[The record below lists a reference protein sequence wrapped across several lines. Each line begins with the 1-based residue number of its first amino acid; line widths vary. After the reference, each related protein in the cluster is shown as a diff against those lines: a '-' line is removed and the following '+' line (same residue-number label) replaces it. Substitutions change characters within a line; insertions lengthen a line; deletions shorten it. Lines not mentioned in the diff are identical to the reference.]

1 MLGCLFS
8 FFPHFPHCF
17 LRKDKFGKIRARPK
31 IFHLVVLSSTG
42 LRRKRFQLCME
53 AARSGSKAEPLQDL
67 QLGNLWTRVNLLQV
81 VSHRTID
88 LHRSRLR
95 TVAGSVIVRLL
106 ISRSSRPDFIAD
118 LFPSICIWKIWE
130 GLEKIWEGFV
140 SLPWFVISVLDA
152 IFLKPTAGRV
162 LYIFILYLTPPKSSF
177 RPQNQKTHHQ
187 VNQLD
192 DSECW
197 VRLANCPHRSLA
209 AAVVGVSTLEGSL
222 SRFSPSLHCQL
233 HPDKSQNK
241 KRLCKSDRWWQM
253 IIQMIDSDMISSD
266 SGAENDNLTICIYF
280 FNSSVLITRV
290 SHVWKKSVNH
300 CRPGEFA
307 GGGWCP
313 TCKAKVRVK
322 VVTWRA
328 GALRKPS
335 FWQRSTMK
343 TCGKWSTW
351 FGEGRLTMSSSSI

>member
-1 MLGCLFS
+1 
-8 FFPHFPHCF
+8 
-17 LRKDKFGKIRARPK
+17 
-31 IFHLVVLSSTG
+31 
-42 LRRKRFQLCME
+42 ME

-177 RPQNQKTHHQ
+177 RPPKSDNSSPGKSTWRFW
-187 VNQLD
+187 VLGTPSQLPTPF
-192 DSECW
+192 
-197 VRLANCPHRSLA
+197 LGRSR
-209 AAVVGVSTLEGSL
+209 G
-222 SRFSPSLHCQL
+222 RCL
-233 HPDKSQNK
+233 HPGRVVVEVFTFLALPASSGQVTEQEEALQK
-241 KRLCKSDRWWQM
+241 WQM
-253 IIQMIDSDMISSD
+253 MTDDHPNDRLRYDLKWLRRWKWQS
-266 SGAENDNLTICIYF
+266 DNLYIF
-280 FNSSVLITRV
+280 F
-290 SHVWKKSVNH
+290 
-300 CRPGEFA
+300 
-307 GGGWCP
+307 
-313 TCKAKVRVK
+313 
-322 VVTWRA
+322 
-328 GALRKPS
+328 
-335 FWQRSTMK
+335 
-343 TCGKWSTW
+343 
-351 FGEGRLTMSSSSI
+351 